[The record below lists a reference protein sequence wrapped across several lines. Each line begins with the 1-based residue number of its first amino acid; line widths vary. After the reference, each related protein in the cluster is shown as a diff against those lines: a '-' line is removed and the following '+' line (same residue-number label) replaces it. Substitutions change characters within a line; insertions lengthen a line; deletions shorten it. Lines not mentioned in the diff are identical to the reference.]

1 MSEVLTVKDKV
12 IKLGKD
18 ANGFYQLTD
27 LYKVIQGDF
36 QEDKSAYEREYGK
49 TITISVDRTELY
61 MFCAFI
67 CPAFSDAVY
76 SVFDQTSIGDA
87 NGAIDTAVSVVLT
100 EEILGTVDELTK
112 DITDELPKWLGKQG
126 NVTSIE
132 EAEVLIW
139 DELILPCVT
148 NIATSELKKSFDI
161 KSLKDYL
168 IKSDHV
174 EGLGAYLEM
183 MKFTLK
189 MLRNGMDYYLM
200 KAILVEE
207 V

>member
-1 MSEVLTVKDKV
+1 ML
-12 IKLGKD
+12 I
-18 ANGFYQLTD
+18 A
-27 LYKVIQGDF
+27 
-36 QEDKSAYEREYGK
+36 K
-49 TITISVDRTELY
+49 T
-61 MFCAFI
+61 
-67 CPAFSDAVY
+67 
-76 SVFDQTSIGDA
+76 
-87 NGAIDTAVSVVLT
+87 
-100 EEILGTVDELTK
+100 
-112 DITDELPKWLGKQG
+112 
-126 NVTSIE
+126 
-132 EAEVLIW
+132 
-139 DELILPCVT
+139 VT
-148 NIATSELKKSFDI
+148 NITTSELKKSFDI